1 MITKRTEDRLRI
13 YWLIMVGIFSILA
26 VRLAMLQLVQAS
38 DYRMLSEKNRVRIIP
53 VRAPRGEIIDRQGI
67 VLAKNKQVFS
77 VSISQMPG
85 QQDQTA
91 VINTLAGILGPYYPE
106 ITPEYIQ
113 SLMEQSRSRRY
124 EPVVVKRNIDMNIVT
139 QLEELREELPG
150 VSIDVEPIRVYPGLE
165 EGGGALAGHILGFVR
180 EISAKELEERN
191 QQASEEGGFYQ
202 LGDLIGKDG
211 LEKQYEDQLRGR
223 DGARQVEVDAY
234 NRPVRELKT
243 VPAVAGNSLV
253 LTLDARLQQVLEK
266 SMDETLA
273 SLQRSGKPKA
283 RAGAAVVIDVQTGA
297 ILAMASRP
305 ALNPNDFVGSMSQAQ
320 VDFYYRSQPAAAINR
335 AIAGVYPPGSTFKP
349 VTALAALESKS
360 INPEAVLVNCPGYYW
375 LPPYIKCWG
384 VHGAVNLIKAM
395 AVSCNTYFQEAAR
408 LAGIDWIVNIARQF
422 GLGNKT
428 GIDLP
433 GEAKGLLPSP
443 EWKREVNARLID
455 SRYQRKLQEL
465 EQHYS
470 TLIGQAADEKTR
482 QELMKKKEQERRSIE
497 AQYKIEYE
505 FNTAWQGFD
514 TFNTSIGQGHNS
526 YTPLQLAVYT
536 AALANGGKV
545 YKPYLVDRIVAPDG
559 SVVQRFEPVLVNQ
572 LAVSPENLETVRRAM
587 RAVAEPGGTA
597 WSLFYDFPPN
607 VTVAAKTGTAQTGR
621 RGDDPSRDFH
631 GLFIAFAPYEQPR
644 IAVAC
649 VIEYGGHGSS
659 SAGYV
664 ARAVFQQ
671 YFGLTSAPSA
681 GVSKPAGE
689 AAEERTENEGVFPD
703 LEPQPAIPEEE
714 IPLPSE
720 LPRESSGEGT
730 GGQG

>member
-13 YWLIMVGIFSILA
+13 YWLIMVGIFSIL
-26 VRLAMLQLVQAS
+26 VMRLAMLQLVQAS
-38 DYRMLSEKNRVRIIP
+38 DYRMLSEKNHVRIIP
-53 VRAPRGEIIDRQGI
+53 IRAPRGEILDRQGI

-77 VSISQMPG
+77 VSISWMPG
-85 QQDQTA
+85 QVDQTG
-91 VINTLAGILGPYYPE
+91 VVNTLANILSPYYPE

-113 SLMEQSRSRRY
+113 SLMEQSKNRRY
-124 EPVVVKRNIDMNIVT
+124 EPVVVKRNVDMRIVT
-139 QLEELREELPG
+139 QLEELREDLPG

-165 EGGGALAGHILGFVR
+165 ENGGLAGHLLGFVR

-191 QQASEEGGFYQ
+191 QQASDESGFYQ

-243 VPAVAGNSLV
+243 IPAVPGNSLV

-266 SMDETLA
+266 SMDEVLA
-273 SLQRSGKPKA
+273 NLQRSGQTKA
-283 RAGAAVVIDVQTGA
+283 KAGAAVVIDVQSGA

-305 ALNPNDFVGSMSQAQ
+305 ALNPNDFVGPMSQEQ

-349 VTALAALESKS
+349 ITALAALESKS

-384 VHGAVNLIKAM
+384 VHGAVNLFKAM
-395 AVSCNTYFQEAAR
+395 AVSCNTYFQEVGR
-408 LAGIDWIVNIARQF
+408 LTGIENIVNIATQF
-422 GLGNKT
+422 GLGRKT

-455 SRYQRKLQEL
+455 ERYQRKFQEL
-465 EQHYS
+465 EERYS
-470 TLIGQAADEKTR
+470 ALISQAADEKAR
-482 QELMKKKEQERRSIE
+482 QELQRKKEQEQRSLK
-497 AQYKIEYE
+497 AQYEIEYE
-505 FNTAWQGFD
+505 FNTTWQGFD

-526 YTPLQLAVYT
+526 YTPLQLAVYI

-587 RAVAEPGGTA
+587 RAVTEPGGTA
-597 WSLFYDFPPN
+597 WSLFCDFPPT

-621 RGDDPSRDFH
+621 RGDDPARDFH
-631 GLFIAFAPYEQPR
+631 GLFVAFAPYEQPR
-644 IAVAC
+644 IAFAC
-649 VIEYGGHGSS
+649 VIEYGGHGST
-659 SAGYV
+659 SAGYI

-671 YFGLTSAPSA
+671 YFGITPSSSAALSKSA
-681 GVSKPAGE
+681 AEPV
-689 AAEERTENEGVFPD
+689 EERTENEGVFPE
-703 LEPQPAIPEEE
+703 LEPQPAIPPEE
-714 IPLPSE
+714 IP
-720 LPRESSGEGT
+720 SSP
-730 GGQG
+730 